1 MSWQEFLLKFAE
13 NEGGLMTA
21 LVLIIAL
28 ILWTGYLLLKKHV
41 MPKISRVFE
50 DMEKLQKAVDRL
62 NFSVDNHKMET
73 EMLKEQLSD
82 FNETYKDRMKEVRDT
97 LKNLKETVDDM
108 AKFLNKIAAEH
119 TVNHQERIRKS
130 SKM

>member
-28 ILWTGYLLLKKHV
+28 ILWGGYLLLKKHV
-41 MPKISRVFE
+41 MPKISKVFE
-50 DMEKLQKAVDRL
+50 DMDKLQRAVDRL
-62 NFSVDNHKMET
+62 NFSVESHKMET
-73 EMLKEQLSD
+73 EMLKEHLND
-82 FNETYKDRMKEVRDT
+82 FNETYKERMKEVRDT
-97 LKNLKETVDDM
+97 LGNLKETVENM

-119 TVNHQERIRKS
+119 TVNHQERLK
-130 SKM
+130 KN

>member
-28 ILWTGYLLLKKHV
+28 ILWGGYLLLKKHV
-41 MPKISRVFE
+41 MPKISKVFE
-50 DMEKLQKAVDRL
+50 DMDKLQRAVDRL
-62 NFSVDNHKMET
+62 NFSVESHKMET
-73 EMLKEQLSD
+73 EMLKEHLND
-82 FNETYKDRMKEVRDT
+82 FNETYKERMKEVRDT
-97 LKNLKETVDDM
+97 LGNLKETVEYM

-119 TVNHQERIRKS
+119 TVNHQERLK
-130 SKM
+130 KK